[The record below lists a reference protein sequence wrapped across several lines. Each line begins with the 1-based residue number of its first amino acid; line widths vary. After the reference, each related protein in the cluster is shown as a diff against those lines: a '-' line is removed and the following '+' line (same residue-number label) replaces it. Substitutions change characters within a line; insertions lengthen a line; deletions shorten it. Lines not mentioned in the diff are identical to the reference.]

1 MRLVLDTNVLI
12 TALRN
17 PAGAS
22 AELLRLGRRKR
33 IVLVAS
39 VPLFLEYETVAT
51 RPEHMAQSGLEPS
64 QIDVLLNGLA
74 AIMEKTDLHFLWRP
88 QLRDPDDEMVLETAI
103 NGRAEAIVTFN
114 IRHFTVAARQFSL
127 KGAPPADILADL
139 MGRL

>member
-114 IRHFTVAARQFSL
+114 IRHFTVAARQFGL
-127 KGAPPADILADL
+127 KVAPPADILADL